1 MEQFTGLIGIVVLL
15 GIAFALSNNRK
26 KINLRILGWGLGLQM
41 IFAIFI
47 LKLPFGGILFG
58 YLDLNPDSQG
68 TIF

>member
-47 LKLPFGGILFG
+47 EIAFWRYTFWI
-58 YLDLNPDSQG
+58 S
-68 TIF
+68 